1 MKGAINYETKE
12 KKIFQEN
19 IFLHM
24 VFEVKDRIFLI
35 DIKEYK
41 KVKRSLVFHM
51 MNSSSSRVEEN
62 EFAKTLQRNKRK

>member
-1 MKGAINYETKE
+1 
-12 KKIFQEN
+12 
-19 IFLHM
+19 M

-41 KVKRSLVFHM
+41 KVKRSLVFHT
-51 MNSSSSRVEEN
+51 MNSSPSRVEEN

>member
-1 MKGAINYETKE
+1 
-12 KKIFQEN
+12 
-19 IFLHM
+19 M

-41 KVKRSLVFHM
+41 KVKRSLVFHT